1 MLVVRELSK
10 RFGGLKAVDDL
21 SFDVKSG
28 TIHSIIGPN
37 GAGKTTLVNMITG
50 VYKVT
55 SGEIY
60 LKKEG
65 ETYLKD
71 DIEEIVHG
79 KRENITNLPMN
90 KLVHKGV
97 CRTFQ
102 HLEICKEMSAL
113 ENIML
118 GFHRFLNKNFI
129 LSCLNS
135 KKIREDEQK
144 YEYEAMKYLK
154 MFSLEDIAYKKADS
168 LSYGVLKKLEI
179 IRALATKPRLILF
192 DEPVAGLNPK
202 ETAEISQIIKELA
215 NEGITIIL
223 VEHDMKMVMQISDK
237 ITVVNFGK
245 KLAEGTPLE
254 IANDENVINAYLG
267 KREGN
272 RGKGGKVVRW

>member
-10 RFGGLKAVDDL
+10 QFGGLKAVDDL

-65 ETYLKD
+65 EVYQKD
-71 DIEEIVHG
+71 DIEEIIHG

-144 YEYEAMKYLK
+144 YEYEALKYLK
-154 MFSLEDIAYKKADS
+154 MFSLEDIAHIKADS
-168 LSYGVLKKLEI
+168 LPYGVLKKLEI
-179 IRALATKPRLILF
+179 IRALASKPRLILF

-202 ETAEISQIIKELA
+202 ETAEISEIIKELV

-245 KLAEGTPLE
+245 KLAEGTPSE
-254 IANDENVINAYLG
+254 IANDENVISAYLG
-267 KREGN
+267 KRHKRAEG
-272 RGKGGKVVRW
+272 

>member
-144 YEYEAMKYLK
+144 YEYEAMKYLR
-154 MFSLEDIAYKKADS
+154 MFSLENIADKKADS

-202 ETAEISQIIKELA
+202 ETAEISEIIKEVA
-215 NEGITIIL
+215 NEGLSIIL
-223 VEHDMKMVMQISDK
+223 VEHDMKMVMQVSDK

-245 KLAEGTPLE
+245 KLAEGTPVE

-267 KREGN
+267 SRHKKNAQSQELRA
-272 RGKGGKVVRW
+272 